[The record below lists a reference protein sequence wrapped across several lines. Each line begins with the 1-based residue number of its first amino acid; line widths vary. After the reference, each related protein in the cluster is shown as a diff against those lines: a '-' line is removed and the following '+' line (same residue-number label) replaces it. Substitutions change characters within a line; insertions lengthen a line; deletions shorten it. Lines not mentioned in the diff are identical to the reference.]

1 MYNKKI
7 LVTGVL
13 GQLGYDVV
21 RELKKREYKNVLGI
35 DINDLDI
42 TDYDACISFITNY
55 KPDIIIHPAAFTKVD
70 LAEEKKEE
78 CFNVNAIGTK
88 NIALAAKMVDAKLLY
103 ISTDY
108 VFDGEGN
115 NYFEVDSIKG
125 GLSVYGRSKSLGE
138 DYVKE
143 ILEKYFI
150 IRISWVFGINGKNFV
165 TTMLSLAE
173 KGYKELNV
181 VNDQIGSPTY
191 THDLSI
197 LLCDMMNTDKYGI
210 YHATNEGLCSF
221 YEFAVE
227 IFKKSNISIKVNPV
241 STKEYQALVKN
252 QANRP
257 LNSRLSKKSLD
268 EASFNRLPDWKDAL
282 DRFLIELK
290 EV

>member
-1 MYNKKI
+1 MYNKKL

-42 TDYDACISFITNY
+42 TDYGACISFITNY